1 MHLFIGYKRKHNKIS
16 LEEAISALELAK
28 AYANDLFSPNISRY
42 NLMVIKLI
50 EFVKRIQINLQA
62 SSLSPPKNLE
72 APVNTAPSS
81 SFHKPS
87 SANSQPLQK
96 SAAESSSTLSS
107 LHPHA
112 PKP

>member
-1 MHLFIGYKRKHNKIS
+1 
-16 LEEAISALELAK
+16 
-28 AYANDLFSPNISRY
+28 
-42 NLMVIKLI
+42 MVIKLT
-50 EFVKRIQINLQA
+50 EFVKRIQIYLQA
-62 SSLSPPKNLE
+62 FPLSPQKNQE

-87 SANSQPLQK
+87 SANNQPLQK

-107 LHPHA
+107 LQPHA